1 MMSKCRNVGLNLN
14 VNVGRNLT
22 EASAAI
28 CEVRLVT
35 VILPNS

>member
-1 MMSKCRNVGLNLN
+1 MSKHRNLGLNLN
-14 VNVGRNLT
+14 VNVGHNLT

-28 CEVRLVT
+28 CEVGIVM